1 MKKAIV
7 HAGMA
12 GALWGGVIV
21 LPSLLGDIHPVVIS
35 CARFGLYGL
44 FSAAIALPHARRLSA
59 HLTTRDTRLL
69 LELALTGNVAYFI
82 LLTAAVQYAGVA
94 IAALIN
100 GLVPV
105 AVMLIGRR
113 HIQASRLSVSLSLTL
128 IGVGIVCMNV
138 PILHRFTQGGG
149 EWRDVIGMLCGSLGV
164 MPWAWFAI
172 RNAQQLKMGRFSARE
187 WSTLQGIATG
197 AVAIMILAV
206 AALVQPRILPLE
218 LSSERWLVFGA
229 AALFMSVGGSW
240 IANALWNSSAQRLP
254 VSVGGQM
261 IVFETCSAL
270 LYGYLLEWQWPQTNE
285 VLGMLLILG
294 GVIWTLH
301 AEQRL
306 SGLPQAIKDEIVSAP
321 SPPAGTHCQKLR
333 GTIHAGGA
341 QR

>member
-7 HAGMA
+7 HSGMA

-35 CARFGLYGL
+35 CARFVLYGL
-44 FSAAIALPHARRLSA
+44 FAAAIALPHARRLSA
-59 HLTTRDTRLL
+59 RLTVRDTRLL

-128 IGVGIVCMNV
+128 IAVGIVCMNV
-138 PILHRFTQGGG
+138 PVLLRFLQGAG
-149 EWRDVIGMLCGSLGV
+149 EWRDLIGVLCGSLGV
-164 MPWAWFAI
+164 MSWAWFAL
-172 RNAQQLKMGRFSARE
+172 RNAQQLKADRFSARE

-197 AVAIMILAV
+197 VVAVMILVLVAV
-206 AALVQPRILPLE
+206 LQPRILPLE
-218 LSSERWLVFGA
+218 LSSERWLAFAA

-261 IVFETCSAL
+261 IVFETCCAL
-270 LYGYLLEWQWPQTNE
+270 LYGYLLAWQWPQTNE

-294 GVIWTLH
+294 GVMWTLR
-301 AEQRL
+301 AEQRVPGPREVAKGVPVTG
-306 SGLPQAIKDEIVSAP
+306 SEQ
-321 SPPAGTHCQKLR
+321 
-333 GTIHAGGA
+333 
-341 QR
+341 